1 MQLEVSRRR
10 FMQLAG
16 ALSSV
21 WGTRLG
27 AQESSKPRP
36 ANVSANSFVNQ
47 TVNRKNVVGIQVKA
61 YAWLDEGIDKLLD
74 NLQKIG
80 NVNTVL
86 AFTYLS
92 DPTDIVTGDIPLP
105 DHGTFGA
112 NKPPS
117 TGGANYDYDPKY
129 FSNTII
135 KEFRSPDDNHFNVIS
150 SVAPRM
156 KARGMSFFAFDYN
169 NTSARMMRFIPGF
182 TQVAEIDID
191 GRRTDSACFNHPDYR
206 AHLIGKVESVLAGY
220 PNNVDGITWGCERM
234 GPLDNMIGGGW
245 ATAGISCF
253 CPFCRAKAKER
264 GISVERAKEGYL
276 KLDTLFREAQK
287 HQRPN
292 DGYFVTFWRILL
304 EYPEI
309 LAWHTLWNDSYHEV
323 RAELYGT
330 AKTIAPK
337 KPFGFH
343 IVQNVTFSPFYSA
356 VEDYGKLKNYA
367 DFLKIATYSN
377 AGGGRMV
384 SFVNHLCSTI
394 FADIPGAEFMSTYYD
409 LMNYKEASYDQILA
423 NGLSPDYV
431 ARETKRAIA
440 GTGGNVQIYP
450 SVDIDVPVH
459 TGQHKTSPESVRA
472 EMEAAFS
479 SGADG
484 VVLSREYT
492 EMWLANL
499 GAAGEV
505 SRKIFAEKG

>member
-1 MQLEVSRRR
+1 
-10 FMQLAG
+10 MQLAG

-21 WGTRLG
+21 WGARLG
-27 AQESSKPRP
+27 AQEASKPRP

-74 NLQKIG
+74 NLQKLG

-92 DPTDIVTGDIPLP
+92 DPTDIVTGDIPIP

-112 NKPPS
+112 HKAPS

-129 FSNTII
+129 FSNSII

-150 SVAPRM
+150 AVAPKM

-182 TQVAEIDID
+182 TQVAEIDIY
-191 GRRTDSACFNHPDYR
+191 GRIGSLLEVDSACFNHPDYR
-206 AHLIGKVESVLAGY
+206 SHLIGKVESVLAGY
-220 PNNVDGITWGCERM
+220 PNDVDGITWGCERM

-253 CPFCRAKAKER
+253 CSFCQAKGKDR
-264 GISVERAKEGYL
+264 GISVERAKEGYVN
-276 KLDTLFREAQK
+276 LDRLFRAAQK

-309 LAWHTLWNDSYHEV
+309 LSWHTLWNDSYHEV

-343 IVQNVTFSPFYSA
+343 VVQNVTFSPFYSA
-356 VEDYGKLKNYA
+356 VEDYGRLKDYA

-394 FADIPGAEFMSTYYD
+394 FADVPAVEFMPTYYD
-409 LMNYKEASYDQILA
+409 LMNYKEGSYDQILA

-431 ARETKRAIA
+431 ARETKRAII

-459 TGQHKTSPESVRA
+459 AGQHKTTPESVRA
-472 EMEAAFS
+472 EMAAAFN
-479 SGADG
+479 SGANG

-499 GAAGEV
+499 AAAGEY
-505 SRKIFAEKG
+505 SRKIFAKS